1 MIFNSC
7 NNRELHDRACPF
19 VARPPAV
26 LQKSIRLKLVTF
38 NVHDIRFVSD
48 YRQERM
54 EAIGK
59 LLAYMQPDLVGIQEA
74 FVSADRETLLG
85 QLRDTQLKYYK
96 YFPSGLVGSG
106 LLILSAFPIQE
117 THFHRFPKNGKL
129 YKIWHGDWWAGK
141 GIALARVRLPDNNG
155 FLDFFNTHL
164 HARYDHDQS
173 VDEYFEDRRHQLAE
187 VAQFICALEIKTIPS
202 IVLGDFNSTVTDED
216 HRVAVTAADL
226 ESLSVIDTRI
236 DHIYA
241 RRNPH
246 YQFHVSDSEEIVET
260 VAINGKKVPLSDHS
274 AFISRGEISK
284 PDLNTQDI

>member
-7 NNRELHDRACPF
+7 NNRESHDRASPF

-26 LQKSIRLKLVTF
+26 LHKSIRLKLVTF
-38 NVHDIRFVSD
+38 NVHDIRLVSG

-54 EAIGK
+54 RAIGK
-59 LLAYMQPDLVGIQEA
+59 LLADMQPDLVGIQEA
-74 FVSADRETLLG
+74 FVSADREILVE
-85 QLRDTQLKYYK
+85 QLRNTRLKYYK

-106 LLILSAFPIQE
+106 LWILSAFPIQE

-155 FLDFFNTHL
+155 FLDLFNTHI
-164 HARYDHDQS
+164 HARYDHGQS
-173 VDEYFEDRRHQLAE
+173 VDEYSGDRRHQLGE
-187 VAQFICALEIKTIPS
+187 VTRFIRTLEIKTIPS

-216 HRVAVTAADL
+216 HRVAVTATDL

-246 YQFHVSDSEEIVET
+246 YQFHVSGSEEIVET
-260 VAINGKKVPLSDHS
+260 VGIYGKKVPLSDHS
-274 AFISRGEISK
+274 AFISRVEINK